1 MIWATV
7 SSWSCFC
14 WLYRASPSLSAKNI
28 IILISVLAIWWC
40 PCVESCLVLLEEGV
54 CYDQCVLLAKLYL
67 AFALLHS
74 VLQGR
79 ICLLLQVFF
88 DFLLLHFSPLQ
99 WKVCIKS
106 LLTSDVS
113 VRVWSEQSEWPGI
126 IIMWI
131 RPYAVAGAGGE
142 DHGRLL
148 HLVQCCCSLTWVLT
162 IWWCPC
168 VESSLVW
175 LEESVCYDQCVFL
188 AKLY

>member
-1 MIWATV
+1 MSMCTV
-7 SSWSCFC
+7 FS
-14 WLYRASPSLSAKNI
+14 
-28 IILISVLAIWWC
+28 
-40 PCVESCLVLLEEGV
+40 
-54 CYDQCVLLAKLYL
+54 CVLGRGCFLWPVLSLGKTLL

-74 VLQGR
+74 VLQGQ

-148 HLVQCCCSLTWVLT
+148 HLVQCCCSLTWVMPLPPALSQT
-162 IWWCPC
+162 PHILAGLAAFASWS
-168 VESSLVW
+168 VFVW
-175 LEESVCYDQCVFL
+175 SVL
-188 AKLY
+188 SWLPT